1 MSRRLPAVT
10 GRQVIRALEREGWRV
25 KRIKG
30 SHHFMTHSDLRDAV
44 PVPVHGSK
52 TLGAGLLLNILKTA
66 GISREKFL
74 ELLK

>member
-1 MSRRLPAVT
+1 VSRRLPAVT

-52 TLGAGLLLNILKTA
+52 TLGAGLLLNILKTGETPIEGRSA
-66 GISREKFL
+66 A
-74 ELLK
+74 

>member
-1 MSRRLPAVT
+1 VSRKLPAVT
-10 GRQVIRALEREGWRV
+10 GRQVIGALEREGWRV

-30 SHHFMTHSDLRDAV
+30 SHHFMTHPDLRDAV

>member
-1 MSRRLPAVT
+1 MSRKLPAVT
-10 GRQVIRALEREGWRV
+10 GLQVVRALEQRGWRV

-30 SHHFMTHSDLRDAV
+30 SHHFLTHPDLRNAV

-52 TLGAGLLLNILKTA
+52 TLGPGLVLNILKTA
-66 GISREKFL
+66 GISREDFL